1 MISKFMKVVV
11 VNSAGVY
18 RGDPIPLFI
27 CFIHHRAKCGKV
39 VVLKNKGKIPAEHL
53 DKFSLLVLS

>member
-1 MISKFMKVVV
+1 MKVVV

-18 RGDPIPLFI
+18 RGDLIPLFI
-27 CFIHHRAKCGKV
+27 CVIHHRAKCGKV